1 MSELDSNA
9 LNLSA
14 SSLEVDST
22 SQFKKEGLTEKQILA
37 RTRLREQA
45 AILIE
50 KDREKKRVAVESES
64 IDDVEGIDLDSENH
78 KDALPEVVYDPSSAP
93 SGPPWRYEPTPQQL
107 AEKHERKERSARRKE
122 KVKTAA
128 LNKTPKKLKNPSNL
142 QVRFRTA
149 LIYTLLTIA
158 CVFAGDI
165 PTLIYLMVVAGIC
178 ASEFYFMLR
187 SDAKLPNE
195 ALGITGSV
203 LYLPAVYFWGM
214 SGALYV
220 TVLLLLALLVWYV
233 FWLRSRISD
242 VGISLFGAMYT
253 GLLLCGILIIRQSVE
268 GLLGGLFMFL
278 FFLSVWANDAFAYFV
293 GSKIGKH
300 KLAPR
305 TSPNKSWEGF
315 IAGLVGSAIVW
326 VLMSLVPVVNMSW
339 GVAIFIGVVCGLTE
353 VLGDLAE
360 SRIKRN
366 SGFKDSGTI
375 MPGHGGLLD
384 RCDSLFLASITAVVL
399 MVAFG
404 CIDYPMF

>member
-1 MSELDSNA
+1 MGATSDSRKMRDA
-9 LNLSA
+9 SVEADSA
-14 SSLEVDST
+14 VQL
-22 SQFKKEGLTEKQILA
+22 KNEGLTEKQVRA
-37 RTRLREQA
+37 RARLREQT

-50 KDREKKRVAVESES
+50 KDREKKRLAAEAENAEDDIDS
-64 IDDVEGIDLDSENH
+64 IWERRGVT
-78 KDALPEVVYDPSSAP
+78 PEVVYDPSEAP
-93 SGPPWRYEPTPQQL
+93 PGPPWRREPTPEQL
-107 AEKHERKERSARRKE
+107 AEKHERKERTARRKE

-128 LNKTPKKLKNPSNL
+128 LDKTPEKLKNPSNL

-149 LIYTLLTIA
+149 LVYTLLTIA
-158 CVFAGDI
+158 CVFAGEI

-178 ASEFYFMLR
+178 AGEFYFMLR

-195 ALGITGSV
+195 ALGITASV
-203 LYLPAVYFWGM
+203 LFLPAVYFWGVL
-214 SGALYV
+214 GALYV
-220 TVLLLLALLVWYV
+220 AVLLLLALLVWYV

-242 VGISLFGAMYT
+242 VGISLFGALYT

-268 GLLGGLFMFL
+268 GLFGGLFVFL
-278 FFLSVWANDAFAYFV
+278 FFLSVWTNDAFAYFV

-315 IAGLVGSAIVW
+315 IAGLIGSAIVW
-326 VLMSLVPVVNMSW
+326 VLMSFVPGVDMHW
-339 GVAIFIGVVCGLTE
+339 GVAIFIGVVCGLAE
-353 VLGDLAE
+353 VLGDLVE

-384 RCDSLFLASITAVVL
+384 RCDSLFLASIAAVVL
-399 MVAFG
+399 MAAFG
-404 CIDYPMF
+404 CIDYPIF

>member
-1 MSELDSNA
+1 MSDLAPEMQENA
-9 LNLSA
+9 A
-14 SSLEVDST
+14 GDEEPQTV
-22 SQFKKEGLTEKQILA
+22 SQSRNDGLTEKQILA
-37 RTRLREQA
+37 RARLREQT

-50 KDREKKRVAVESES
+50 KDREKKRLAAEAQAADAKDGVEL
-64 IDDVEGIDLDSENH
+64 EGATQKGNV
-78 KDALPEVVYDPSSAP
+78 PEVVYDPADAP
-93 SGPPWRYEPTPQQL
+93 SGPPWRYEPTPEQL
-107 AEKHERKERSARRKE
+107 AEKHERKERNARRKE

-128 LNKTPKKLKNPSNL
+128 LNKTPNKLKNPSNL

-149 LIYTLLTIA
+149 LVYTLLTIA
-158 CVFAGDI
+158 CVFAGEI

-178 ASEFYFMLR
+178 ANEFYFMLR

-195 ALGITGSV
+195 ALGITASV
-203 LYLPAVYFWGM
+203 LYLPAVYFWGIA
-214 SGALYV
+214 GALYV

-242 VGISLFGAMYT
+242 VGISLFGALYT

-268 GLLGGLFMFL
+268 GIFGGLFMFL
-278 FFLSVWANDAFAYFV
+278 LFLSVWANDAFAYFV

-315 IAGLVGSAIVW
+315 IAGLIGSAIVW
-326 VLMSLVPVVNMSW
+326 VIMSFLPVVNMSW
-339 GVAIFIGVVCGLTE
+339 GVAIFIGIVCGLSE
-353 VLGDLAE
+353 VLGDLVE